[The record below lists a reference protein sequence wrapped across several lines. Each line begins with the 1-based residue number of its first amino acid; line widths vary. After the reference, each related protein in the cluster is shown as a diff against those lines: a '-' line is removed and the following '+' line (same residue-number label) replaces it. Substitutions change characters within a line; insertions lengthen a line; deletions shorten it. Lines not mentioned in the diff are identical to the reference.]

1 MIVNLSQW
9 DGVCKR
15 GYENFILH
23 QHFSIAALFLF
34 CRQFYKYKYWLNSA
48 IDLLLIHRRPLYPL
62 ARTSLLVCCIHGSA
76 NTHRST
82 LAYRIGKSPTSCNY
96 SNTDVIV
103 TTRRSSTMPGRIR
116 SHNALSILIK
126 LNTEQSHVFA
136 LRMGLLHCNSNVC
149 VYVRAPGI
157 G

>member
-1 MIVNLSQW
+1 MVYVKGGMKISYYINIFPLLRFSCSVVSFININTDLTVLS
-9 DGVCKR
+9 
-15 GYENFILH
+15 I
-23 QHFSIAALFLF
+23 F
-34 CRQFYKYKYWLNSA
+34 CSFTDAPST
-48 IDLLLIHRRPLYPL
+48 HS
-62 ARTSLLVCCIHGSA
+62 RTSLLVCCIHGSA